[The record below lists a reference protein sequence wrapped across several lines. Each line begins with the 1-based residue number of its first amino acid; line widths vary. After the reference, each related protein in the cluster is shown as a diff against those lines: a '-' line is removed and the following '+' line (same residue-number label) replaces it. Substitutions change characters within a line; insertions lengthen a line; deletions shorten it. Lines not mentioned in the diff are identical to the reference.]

1 MSKGKELRQVF
12 SKVSA
17 AREVLRNRAEE
28 LINEYIDIAKQAKA
42 AGDYESAYK
51 ALQWL
56 IEHAPRDE
64 AGTSIVDRSPD
75 KEAAPQKTI
84 GDGGPKIQIGI
95 ALGGVTQAQK
105 ALPRVE
111 VIEADE

>member
-1 MSKGKELRQVF
+1 MF

-17 AREVLRNRAEE
+17 AREILKNRAEE

-64 AGTSIVDRSPD
+64 DGSGVVDRSPD
-75 KEAAPQKTI
+75 KDVQAPKQI
-84 GDGGPKIQIGI
+84 EGGGPRIQIGI
-95 ALGGVTQAQK
+95 ALGGVTKAQN
-105 ALPRVE
+105 ALPTATV
-111 VIEADE
+111 VDADE